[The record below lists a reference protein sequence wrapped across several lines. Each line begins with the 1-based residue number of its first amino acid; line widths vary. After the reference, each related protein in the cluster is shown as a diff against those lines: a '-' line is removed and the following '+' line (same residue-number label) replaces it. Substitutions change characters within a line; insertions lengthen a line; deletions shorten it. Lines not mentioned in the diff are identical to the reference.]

1 MSLWATKFNPPEEA
15 INRLTRK
22 FLEEKR
28 TKELTYA
35 TVLNLR
41 GIGWKKM
48 AYLLKEHYQNIPC
61 ERQRNNSSWSLNF
74 AAQINCI
81 FPIRCQKVKQSRG
94 NYNLQPGPTQ
104 FCIPIGFQ
112 SISIL
117 DEAVGGNMQTK
128 WAQNGG

>member
-1 MSLWATKFNPPEEA
+1 
-15 INRLTRK
+15 
-22 FLEEKR
+22 
-28 TKELTYA
+28 
-35 TVLNLR
+35 
-41 GIGWKKM
+41 M

-104 FCIPIGFQ
+104 FCITIGFQ

-117 DEAVGGNMQTK
+117 DEGVGGNMQ
-128 WAQNGG
+128 QNELRMVDRRICNSITIYLEP